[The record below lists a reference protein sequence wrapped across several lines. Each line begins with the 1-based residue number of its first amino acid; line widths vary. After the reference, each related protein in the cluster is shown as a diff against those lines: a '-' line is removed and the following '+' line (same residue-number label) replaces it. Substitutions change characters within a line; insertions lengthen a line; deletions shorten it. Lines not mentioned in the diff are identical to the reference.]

1 MNISRHYLQLSLLA
15 AAVTL
20 GGTLRAAYNEIGTA
34 FPMTGLAEFIAG
46 SGVTNV
52 YTGLISGTGPAVIKG
67 GGTVVFSN
75 PGNTYS
81 GGTLV
86 SNAVFRLD
94 ANGCAGSGAIT
105 AAVSSAHIFM
115 NCTIVPNDLYFAE
128 GYSTS
133 KTNLKPGE
141 YPADKAIPLFSLVE
155 SATVSGKVY
164 FKKTSRYIPNRLS
177 DTQTVIFEND
187 VSTASNAELSLYAY
201 GTTIFNGKLS
211 ENLVG
216 NNILMGGASTATGTI
231 VFNSQSNLVKK
242 LATYN
247 GNFALNARDALP
259 DTLIFIRNS
268 LEKSCSIFDLNGN
281 DQTFSGVIWYNGTT
295 DPPTTPNET
304 SSGFRFRTTD
314 GNPATLRLT
323 GVTVY
328 KTYTTNR
335 NYMALSGPLTL
346 VMDILPASTTDG
358 FFQEFS
364 LRKSE
369 TTGDLVI
376 SNGDFRVTDGASFPN
391 VPNIYVGSGGTFSS
405 AATTNAFAGCRSLVV
420 DGTMAFG
427 NDVKTPFTDGKVA
440 LSLGSSANLT
450 LPSGYTLTV
459 PSLKVGGEI
468 KVDGTYGDGGL
479 ALAQISRGTVI
490 VRGSDRYVDCN
501 TADTVNDGS
510 KAHPYKTI
518 KAATDNA
525 LSGDVIHVAPGT
537 YGAAEGSQPA
547 TEASMIGTRVV
558 IPEDVTIEST
568 DGPEVTFIVGAAA
581 TGDQI
586 DIAKYGTGTNAV
598 RCVYA
603 NDGAVLRG
611 FTLTG
616 GRGIGV
622 LAGNGGS
629 WTIDHDGAAFRA
641 PKAQTKGVTIENC
654 IVSNNMAY
662 VATITYSTVK
672 NCRVVG
678 NGGTRGSEKNAYSA
692 GYNCSWYGSI
702 ANGNFGNA
710 MIGGSVSMIVDSCTI
725 GAENVAADG
734 GSYSAQVICLSSSGT
749 IMPVVNTAI
758 LGGRFNV
765 ASGAY
770 LYCTNCLLVDNS
782 YLRDSIRE
790 LAYNCIITNSAAM
803 QVESDTY
810 RPILGSFAGID
821 AGDAAYSS
829 EALGDKDFYGTP
841 RVLNGQIDIG
851 AVEYDWRPTY
861 NAELG
866 RRFKL
871 TYASPTVT
879 TNATGGVKLDGDVGA
894 LGDRALPVCVA
905 GTATSAGPY
914 EFRFE
919 MTGGS
924 AQVYVGGVL
933 AGEASGSGEQ
943 SIRFNVPDAVSDIR
957 FTFTPDAQNPGAVL
971 LRKFVG
977 ASGFSVTIR

>member
-1 MNISRHYLQLSLLA
+1 MKMSMTFLAWKTAILTAIVASAIFPVSAADDPTNYTLSEPKKFSA
-15 AAVTL
+15 AP
-20 GGTLRAAYNEIGTA
+20 GE
-34 FPMTGLAEFIAG
+34 
-46 SGVTNV
+46 TNV
-52 YTGLISGTGPAVIKG
+52 YSGIISGSSYAIVEG

-75 PGNTYS
+75 SGNTYS

-128 GYSTS
+128 GYSTG
-133 KTNLKPGE
+133 KTDLKPGE
-141 YPADKAIPLFSLVE
+141 YPADNAIPLFSLVE

-247 GNFALNARDALP
+247 GNFTLNARDALP
-259 DTLIFIRNS
+259 ETLVFIRNS
-268 LEKSCSIFDLNGN
+268 RDRSCSIFDLNGN
-281 DQTFSGVIWYNGTT
+281 DQTFSGVIWYIGSSA
-295 DPPTTPNET
+295 PPVTPYET
-304 SSGFRFRTTD
+304 SSGFRFRTAE
-314 GNPATLRLT
+314 GKPATMRLT
-323 GVTVY
+323 GTTIY
-328 KTYTTNR
+328 KTDTTNR

-346 VMDILPASTTDG
+346 VMDILPARTTDG

-468 KVDGTYGDGGL
+468 KADGTYGDGGL

-490 VRGSDRYVDCN
+490 VRSSDRYVDCN

-518 KAATDNA
+518 RAATDNA

-537 YGAAEGSQPA
+537 YGAAEGSQSA

-568 DGPEVTFIVGAAA
+568 DGPEATFIVGAAA

-616 GRGIGV
+616 GRAIGV
-622 LAGNGGS
+622 LAGDGGD
-629 WTIDHDGAAFRA
+629 WTVNHDGAAFRA
-641 PKAQTKGVTIENC
+641 PKTRTKGVTIESC
-654 IVSNNMAY
+654 IVSNNIAY
-662 VATITYSTVK
+662 VATIAYSTVR
-672 NCRVVG
+672 NCRVFG
-678 NGGTRGSEKNAYSA
+678 NGVTRGGSKKAYPA
-692 GYNCSWYGSI
+692 GYNCMWYGSVI
-702 ANGNFGNA
+702 DRNVGNA
-710 MIGGSVSMIVDSCTI
+710 AIGGQNSSIDSCTI
-725 GAENVAADG
+725 GSGNVQSDG
-734 GSYSAQVICLSSSGT
+734 SDYSAQVIGLGSSGT
-749 IMPVVNTAI
+749 ILPVINTAI
-758 LGGRFNV
+758 LGGRYDL
-765 ASGAY
+765 ATGAY
-770 LYCTNCLLVDNS
+770 LYCTNCLLADNS
-782 YLRDSIRE
+782 YLNDWPSIRE

-803 QVESDTY
+803 QVEANTY

-829 EALGDKDFYGTP
+829 EALGDRDLYDTP
-841 RVLNGQIDIG
+841 RVLNAQIDIG
-851 AVEYDWRPTY
+851 AVEYDWRPVF
-861 NAELG
+861 AQAVG
-866 RRFKL
+866 KRL
-871 TYASPTVT
+871 TITDASPSVT
-879 TNATGGVKLDGDVGA
+879 TNAAGGLLIPSGA
-894 LGDRALPVCVA
+894 LA
-905 GTATSAGPY
+905 GTVAMGGYYYSFTFAISGGTLEAFVGDASAGVYSAGEQTITLEIPNSTT
-914 EFRFE
+914 EFRF
-919 MTGGS
+919 
-924 AQVYVGGVL
+924 V
-933 AGEASGSGEQ
+933 
-943 SIRFNVPDAVSDIR
+943 
-957 FTFTPDAQNPGAVL
+957 FTPDAETPGAAI
-971 LRKFVG
+971 LRQLVSNKGFVI
-977 ASGFSVTIR
+977 SFR